1 MKYTVET
8 TPAVPA
14 MMTAMRAAGI
24 QPKTKHERIWNLIND
39 AGEMTAA
46 RVTATAPDLSKAYVS
61 QMASMGGLATRY
73 ERRAS
78 SGGFRRVAVYS
89 TAHDTW
95 EEARDTLRSYS
106 NSASKAR
113 LSPGAKKSAKK
124 SAMKP
129 AAVTAPTNV
138 VMDAPPKV
146 ADAPPKVAGAPIT
159 TLPAVLENMT
169 LAQLRVIY
177 SNLKRIFE

>member
-8 TPAVPA
+8 APIVPA
-14 MMTAMRAAGI
+14 MMTAMQAAGI
-24 QPKTKHERIWNLIND
+24 QPKSKHERIWNLIND

-46 RVTATAPDLSKAYVS
+46 RLTATAPDLSKAYVS
-61 QMASMGGLATRY
+61 QMASMGGLAARH
-73 ERRAS
+73 ERRT
-78 SGGFRRVAVYS
+78 SGAGSRVVAIYS

-95 EEARDTLRSYS
+95 EEARDTIRNYT
-106 NSASKAR
+106 NSARKAK
-113 LSPGAKKSAKK
+113 LSPAAKKPAE
-124 SAMKP
+124 KP
-129 AAVTAPTNV
+129 AAAPAPTV
-138 VMDAPPKV
+138 VVVEAPPKV
-146 ADAPPKVAGAPIT
+146 EGAPIT